1 MKCDKCG
8 QINKEDSIYCE
19 QCGGKIKNNELFNET
34 EIKEERRKKDKK
46 RFMISSIIN
55 YIVMLII
62 YAISGY
68 IIYLTKT
75 ENEFTASVAA
85 WCLYYFIIFL
95 IIISL
100 HLFIISIT
108 SGIVAYKRN
117 KDNSIIINLILL
129 SLIHLPILITIFK
142 IVF

>member
-1 MKCDKCG
+1 MKCDRCG
-8 QINKEDSIYCE
+8 KINKEDSIYCE
-19 QCGGKIKNNELFNET
+19 QCGKIIKNNELFNE
-34 EIKEERRKKDKK
+34 IKIDEEKIKKDKK

-55 YIVMLII
+55 YLVILII
-62 YAISGY
+62 YAINGY

-85 WCLYYFIIFL
+85 WCLYYFLIFL

-100 HLFIISIT
+100 HLFIMSTI
-108 SGIVAYKRN
+108 SGIVAYKRK
-117 KDNSIIINLILL
+117 KDSSIIINLILL

>member
-68 IIYLTKT
+68 IMYITKT

-100 HLFIISIT
+100 HLFIMSTI
-108 SGIVAYKRN
+108 SGIVAYKRK
-117 KDNSIIINLILL
+117 KDSSIIINLILL

>member
-55 YIVMLII
+55 YIVVLII

-68 IIYLTKT
+68 IMYITKT

-100 HLFIISIT
+100 HLFIMSTI

>member
-68 IIYLTKT
+68 IMYITKT

-100 HLFIISIT
+100 YLFIISIT
-108 SGIVAYKRN
+108 SGIVAYKRK
-117 KDNSIIINLILL
+117 KDSSIIINLILL

>member
-19 QCGGKIKNNELFNET
+19 QCGGKIKNNELFNEI

-68 IIYLTKT
+68 IMYITKT
-75 ENEFTASVAA
+75 ENEFTSSVAA

-100 HLFIISIT
+100 HLFIMSTI
-108 SGIVAYKRN
+108 SGIVAYKRK
-117 KDNSIIINLILL
+117 KDSSIIINLILL

>member
-1 MKCDKCG
+1 MKCDRCG

-19 QCGGKIKNNELFNET
+19 QCGGKIKNNELFNE
-34 EIKEERRKKDKK
+34 IKIDEEKIKKDKK
-46 RFMISSIIN
+46 RFMISSIMN
-55 YIVMLII
+55 YLVILII

-68 IIYLTKT
+68 IMYITKT

-100 HLFIISIT
+100 HLFIMSTI
-108 SGIVAYKRN
+108 SGIVAYKRK
-117 KDNSIIINLILL
+117 KDSSIIINLILL